1 MARAGYR
8 LMPGLPPTKEFTV
21 NNQYAWLRMKLS
33 VTTAVDTSA
42 SFADVFGVALP
53 AAVKMVRIR
62 VEASTTLRINPVGA
76 AGASSGGMAQNQIE
90 DCWGN
95 KTELDRYRVYT
106 GGANKISFFAYT

>member
-1 MARAGYR
+1 
-8 LMPGLPPTKEFTV
+8 V

-33 VTTAVDTSA
+33 VTATVNASA
-42 SFADVFGVALP
+42 SFATVFGEALP

-76 AGASSGGMAQNQIE
+76 ASASSGGMGQNQIE

-95 KTELDRYRVYT
+95 KTELDRYRIYT
-106 GGANKISFFAYT
+106 GGANAISIFAYT